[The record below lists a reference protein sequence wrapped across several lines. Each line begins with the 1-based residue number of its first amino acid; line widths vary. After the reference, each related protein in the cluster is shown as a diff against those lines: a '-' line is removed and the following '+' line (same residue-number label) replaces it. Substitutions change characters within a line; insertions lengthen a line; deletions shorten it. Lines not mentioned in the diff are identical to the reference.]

1 MQCII
6 CKENKSSTNF
16 TKEHIFPD
24 SIGGNITLNC
34 VCKICNDLLGSSVD
48 SKLTNHELVQL
59 IRLDLKIP
67 GKSGKIPNPLS
78 EAYIAGTQEK
88 IRYVFDNFGNP
99 KELQQVSSK
108 VDIELEDDGALNI
121 HIKAYTKPGDEADRR
136 KLIHIINKGLERK
149 GLALL
154 SEEEEK
160 KILNAQPVSS
170 ERPLLH
176 KQLKIDTIFYKRAI
190 IKIAYE
196 LAYYW
201 LGSDYL
207 NDNIGELLR
216 LIIYQDFHKERWQNR
231 SIDFNID
238 FYGEESWFPYLY
250 SDNYKN
256 NIHVGSILNIN
267 NYLRSYIK
275 IFDIFQGVITISNN
289 ASLYPNFVN
298 KLIAINSQNRTSEQ
312 FDLKYKF

>member
-1 MQCII
+1 MKCII
-6 CKENKSSTNF
+6 CKENKFSTNF

-24 SIGGNITLNC
+24 SIGGNITLDC

-59 IRLDLKIP
+59 IRLALKIP
-67 GKSGKIPNPLS
+67 GKSGKIPNPLG

-121 HIKAYTKPGDEADRR
+121 HIEASTKPGDEADRR
-136 KLIHIINKGLERK
+136 KLIHITNTKLKRK

-160 KILNAQPVSS
+160 QILNAQPVSS

-216 LIIYQDFHKERWQNR
+216 LIIYQDFQKERWQNR

-238 FYGEESWFPYLY
+238 FYGEKSWFPYLY
-250 SDNYKN
+250 FDNYKN
-256 NIHVGSILNIN
+256 NIHVGSLLKIN
-267 NYLRSYIK
+267 NYLRCYIK
-275 IFDIFQGVITISNN
+275 IFDIFQGVITISND